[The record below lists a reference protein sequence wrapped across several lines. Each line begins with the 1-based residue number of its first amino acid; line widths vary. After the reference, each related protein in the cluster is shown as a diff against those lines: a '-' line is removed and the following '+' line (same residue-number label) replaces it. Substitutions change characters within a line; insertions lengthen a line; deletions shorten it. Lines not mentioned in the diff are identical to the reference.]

1 MIDPKRSSPKTSIT
15 APTTMASAAT
25 FAGSAGSRPCFG
37 QHAARR
43 QRDRAGERRHHQHGA
58 GENRGDDAGH
68 DAGVQADD
76 GVESADAGVGHALG
90 DREQSGHEPG
100 QHVARR
106 GPAEA
111 AHRGATLD
119 SCADTPDCG
128 AELRRDREFSLNHDL
143 SADSA
148 AVDDG
153 TAQNGG
159 WLAIGSR
166 WRSAAGVHGDTPH
179 IGVIDELHERGYE
192 IVGIAGSSMGA
203 LVGGL
208 QAAGKLDEFAEW
220 AKSLTQ
226 RAVLRLLDP
235 SITAAGVLR
244 AAKILDA
251 VRDILGEV
259 TIEELPIPYTAV
271 TTDLIAGKSVWLQ
284 RGPVDAA
291 IRASI
296 AIPGVITPHI
306 LDGRLLADGGI
317 LDPLPMA
324 PIAAVNAD
332 LTIAVSLSGSEA
344 GGRYEPTDAEPRATT
359 EWLNRMW
366 RSTSSLFER
375 TQLRSAMDT
384 PTGRDLSRSAVC
396 PTTTT
401 PTTPDG
407 GSVPKM
413 GSFEVMNRTIDIAQA
428 ALARHTL
435 AAYPPDLLIEVPRTA
450 CRSLEFHRA
459 AEVIDIG
466 HELDRQHAGRAR
478 RFNVE
483 S

>member
-1 MIDPKRSSPKTSIT
+1 
-15 APTTMASAAT
+15 MAA
-25 FAGSAGSRPCFG
+25 
-37 QHAARR
+37 
-43 QRDRAGERRHHQHGA
+43 
-58 GENRGDDAGH
+58 NRVAL
-68 DAGVQADD
+68 
-76 GVESADAGVGHALG
+76 ALG
-90 DREQSGHEPG
+90 SGG
-100 QHVARR
+100 AR
-106 GPAEA
+106 GYA
-111 AHRGATLD
+111 
-119 SCADTPDCG
+119 
-128 AELRRDREFSLNHDL
+128 
-143 SADSA
+143 
-148 AVDDG
+148 
-153 TAQNGG
+153 
-159 WLAIGSR
+159 
-166 WRSAAGVHGDTPH
+166 H
-179 IGVIDELHERGYE
+179 IGVIAELHDRGYE

-208 QAAGKLDEFAEW
+208 QAAGKLDEFADW
-220 AKSLTQ
+220 AKALTQ

-235 SITAAGVLR
+235 SIAAAGVLR

-251 VRDILGEV
+251 VRDILGDV
-259 TIEELPIPYTAV
+259 TIEDLPIPYTAV
-271 TTDLIAGKSVWLQ
+271 STDLIAGKSVWLQ

-344 GGRYEPTDAEPRATT
+344 DGRYEPSDAEPRATT
-359 EWLNRMW
+359 EWWNRMW
-366 RSTSSLFER
+366 RSTSSLFESSTMLNR
-375 TQLRSAMDT
+375 FGLASDDADDDT
-384 PTGRDLSRSAVC
+384 AQDRQTDSDDELVDSGKEAAV
-396 PTTTT
+396 PR
-401 PTTPDG
+401 
-407 GSVPKM
+407 M

-466 HELDRQHAGRAR
+466 HELAAEAIKALEG
-478 RFNVE
+478 
-483 S
+483 

>member
-1 MIDPKRSSPKTSIT
+1 MAGKRV
-15 APTTMASAAT
+15 AL
-25 FAGSAGSRPCFG
+25 
-37 QHAARR
+37 
-43 QRDRAGERRHHQHGA
+43 
-58 GENRGDDAGH
+58 
-68 DAGVQADD
+68 
-76 GVESADAGVGHALG
+76 ALG
-90 DREQSGHEPG
+90 SGG
-100 QHVARR
+100 AR
-106 GPAEA
+106 GYA
-111 AHRGATLD
+111 
-119 SCADTPDCG
+119 
-128 AELRRDREFSLNHDL
+128 
-143 SADSA
+143 
-148 AVDDG
+148 
-153 TAQNGG
+153 
-159 WLAIGSR
+159 
-166 WRSAAGVHGDTPH
+166 H
-179 IGVIDELHERGYE
+179 IGVINELHERGYE

-208 QAAGKLDEFAEW
+208 EAADKLDEFTDW
-220 AKSLTQ
+220 AKALTQ

-235 SITAAGVLR
+235 AITAAGVLR
-244 AAKILDA
+244 AEKILDA

-259 TIEELPIPYTAV
+259 TIEELRIPYTAV
-271 TTDLIAGKSVWLQ
+271 ATDLITGKSVWLQ

-296 AIPGVITPHI
+296 AIPGVITPHV

-344 GGRYEPTDAEPRATT
+344 GGNEPPDSGPRART
-359 EWLNRMW
+359 EWLTRMW
-366 RSTSSLFER
+366 RSTTTLFD
-375 TQLRSAMDT
+375 TTATRSGESDEELVDA
-384 PTGRDLSRSAVC
+384 AKEV
-396 PTTTT
+396 
-401 PTTPDG
+401 
-407 GSVPKM
+407 SVPRL

-466 HELDRQHAGRAR
+466 QELAAATLDLREKPETLAL
-478 RFNVE
+478 E